1 MVKCQLCGKEF
12 QTITNTH
19 LKLHNIDIE
28 KYKKHF
34 PDSILV
40 PEDFRK
46 LKSNI
51 MMGKNKGNKRPDAQ
65 KRMNQNNPMK
75 DKETTIKMGVSRSK
89 GISEGK
95 FNPVENFSHLP
106 TPKEKKLGRWLKKN
120 GISMEYVGDGK
131 KNIDG
136 FFPDF
141 INEDLKI
148 ILELELNFT
157 KRPRNELSNKE
168 IAYQKAGYKTIWVT
182 QYDLDYWESWI
193 KPHFEGGL
201 KKSKIKQIWKETH
214 IHPVYNFEV
223 SPNNTYIAN
232 RVVVHNCFANSFR
245 ASLYTAFF
253 DNSKTVGIRQ
263 CNPDYYK
270 RELDKIMANREKP
283 PESLSHVNK
292 AIAMGIPIRFGIRFE
307 DFLYAELKRGVSLE
321 LLRYL
326 SDLNYPV
333 MINTK
338 SDVVG
343 RDEYVKA
350 LADNEGKAAV
360 HITMISS
367 NNKILKDLEPG
378 APSFEK
384 RLEAG
389 RALTEAGVRVVA
401 RIEPFLVFINDHPD
415 DVQDYMDR
423 VWQAGIRHIT
433 FDTYS
438 YTAHDPGIRS
448 TFISQGYDWDRLFLL
463 GCDSQGL
470 GSLLLG
476 KFMEMFQERGFQCS
490 TFDMGN
496 MPINNQTVCCEV
508 GDWFEGG
515 FNYGCTVVAARY
527 IRERGLTPT
536 SWVDFETYVNA
547 HGGFLT
553 EALKADVKH
562 LWNIEG
568 NNAYSPNWSAGI
580 EPCGRDEHGI
590 IWNFKP
596 ESDFRQ
602 EILEGLI

>member
-1 MVKCQLCGKEF
+1 MNYYELRSIVSRIIPRFTQLLRTRQAENAVREKGRKSGYQQFNLKQQEWVKQERLL
-12 QTITNTH
+12 NTEEINSF
-19 LKLHNIDIE
+19 LEISIRAQACPMPLNIDT
-28 KYKKHF
+28 Y
-34 PDSILV
+34 
-40 PEDFRK
+40 
-46 LKSNI
+46 
-51 MMGKNKGNKRPDAQ
+51 DALLC
-65 KRMNQNNPMK
+65 P
-75 DKETTIKMGVSRSK
+75 
-89 GISEGK
+89 
-95 FNPVENFSHLP
+95 FNC
-106 TPKEKKLGRWLKKN
+106 
-120 GISMEYVGDGK
+120 IY
-131 KNIDG
+131 
-136 FFPDF
+136 
-141 INEDLKI
+141 
-148 ILELELNFT
+148 
-157 KRPRNELSNKE
+157 
-168 IAYQKAGYKTIWVT
+168 
-182 QYDLDYWESWI
+182 
-193 KPHFEGGL
+193 
-201 KKSKIKQIWKETH
+201 
-214 IHPVYNFEV
+214 
-223 SPNNTYIAN
+223 
-232 RVVVHNCFANSFR
+232 CFANSFR

-343 RDEYVKA
+343 RDEYVRA
-350 LADNEGKAAV
+350 LADNRGKAAV

-415 DVQDYMDR
+415 DVQDYMER

-527 IRERGLTPT
+527 IRERGLAPT
-536 SWVDFETYVNA
+536 SWHDFETYVNA

-553 EALKADVKH
+553 EALKADVKR

-596 ESDFRQ
+596 NSDFRQ
-602 EILEGLI
+602 DILEGLI